1 VTEEK
6 TMTSM
11 KALLMSLSAA
21 AFVMLGGCGQDAGD
35 TSGQTDDSAM
45 SDTAPG
51 TPSEPGEAGETGT
64 MGGEAGDT
72 YGTGDPATAP
82 GGATD
87 PSMTDPSMTEP
98 STDPNATGTEPGTTP
113 PEGTST
119 PNQ

>member
-1 VTEEK
+1 
-6 TMTSM
+6 MTSM

-35 TSGQTDDSAM
+35 TTGQTDDSSM

-51 TPSEPGEAGETGT
+51 TPAEPGAAGETGT
-64 MGGEAGDT
+64 MQTPSQDDT
-72 YGTGDPATAP
+72 YGTDPSTAP

-87 PSMTDPSMTEP
+87 PSMTDPSMT
-98 STDPNATGTEPGTTP
+98 DPNTTGTEPSTA
-113 PEGTST
+113 PEEGSP

>member
-1 VTEEK
+1 
-6 TMTSM
+6 MTSM

-35 TSGQTDDSAM
+35 TTGQTDDSAM

-51 TPSEPGEAGETGT
+51 TPSGADETGT
-64 MGGEAGDT
+64 MGTPDQGGQAGDT
-72 YGTGDPATAP
+72 YGTGDPSTAP

-87 PSMTDPSMTEP
+87 PSMTDPSMT
-98 STDPNATGTEPGTTP
+98 DPNATGTEPGTTP
-113 PEGTST
+113 QESTST